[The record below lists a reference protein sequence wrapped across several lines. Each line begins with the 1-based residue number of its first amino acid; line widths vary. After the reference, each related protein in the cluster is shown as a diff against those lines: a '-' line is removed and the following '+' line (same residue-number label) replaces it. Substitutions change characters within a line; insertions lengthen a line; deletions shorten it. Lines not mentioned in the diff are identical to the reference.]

1 MKLSPVQSRK
11 LVIFSWA
18 MYDFANTIFSMNV
31 ITLYFALWV
40 TVDMHGEDI
49 YYSFAL
55 SGSMLLSAL
64 AAPIFGTISDRMG
77 RKMPFLIS
85 FTVLS
90 CIFTALIG
98 FSTNIV
104 MGLVAFSI
112 ANFGYQLGNVFY
124 NALLTNVSQY
134 KKIGQVSGIGV
145 GLGYFGTI
153 AGLILVGPFALHY
166 GRQAAFVPTAILFF
180 LFSLPCFIFVRD
192 SRSYLQNKIIDKSG
206 NAIVAAFAEI
216 KETFINIK
224 KYSGILR
231 FLIAAFIFL
240 NAVDAVFIFMSV
252 YAKKV
257 IGFSDS
263 EILVLYIF
271 SSIFAI
277 LGAFSVGIV
286 TDKFGAKRTLT
297 GVLCLWCVAA
307 ILVIM
312 SWSKHNFYI
321 IGPLV
326 GISLGGTWTSARTLL
341 VDLTPPQMVG
351 EFFGFYGLIGK
362 TAAIVGSLIWGLSVL
377 VFGFLGMLKYRI
389 AVAALLLLLIVGLI
403 ILQKVPAKKVYH
415 G

>member
-40 TVDMHGEDI
+40 VVDMHGEDI

-64 AAPIFGTISDRMG
+64 TAPIFGTVSDRIG
-77 RKMPFLIS
+77 RKMPFLIA
-85 FTVLS
+85 FTALS
-90 CIFTALIG
+90 CVFTALIS

-104 MGLVAFSI
+104 MGLIAFSV

-134 KKIGQVSGIGV
+134 KKVGQVSGIGV

-166 GRQAAFVPTAILFF
+166 GRQAAFIPTAILFF
-180 LFSLPCFIFVRD
+180 LFSLPCFIFVKDEKRL
-192 SRSYLQNKIIDKSG
+192 LQSKIIGKQG
-206 NAIVAAFAEI
+206 NAIVAAFAKI
-216 KETFINIK
+216 KETFVNVK
-224 KYSGILR
+224 KYSEILR

-257 IGFSDS
+257 VGFSDS

-277 LGAFSVGIV
+277 LGAFLVGIV
-286 TDKFGAKRTLT
+286 TDKLGAKKTLT
-297 GVLCLWCVAA
+297 GVLCLWCITAF
-307 ILVIM
+307 LVIV
-312 SWSKHNFYI
+312 SWSKHNFYV
-321 IGPLV
+321 IGPLI

-341 VDLTPPQMVG
+341 VNLTPPHMIG

-362 TAAIVGSLIWGLSVL
+362 TAAIVGSLIWGICVL

-389 AVAALLLLLIVGLI
+389 AVAALLLFLTVGLI
-403 ILQKVPAKKVYH
+403 ILQKVPAKRVYH

>member
-1 MKLSPVQSRK
+1 MKISPVQNRK
-11 LVIFSWA
+11 LIIFSWA

-31 ITLYFALWV
+31 ISLYFALWV

-64 AAPIFGTISDRMG
+64 AAPVFGTISDKVG
-77 RKMPFLIS
+77 RRMPFLIS
-85 FTVLS
+85 FTILS
-90 CIFTALIG
+90 CVFTALIS

-104 MGLVAFSI
+104 MGLVVFSV

-124 NALLTNVSQY
+124 NALLPNVSQY

-166 GRQAAFVPTAILFF
+166 GRQAAFIPTAILFF
-180 LFSLPCFIFVRD
+180 LFSLPCFIFVKD
-192 SRSYLQNKIIDKSG
+192 KRSYLRNKIIGKSG
-206 NAIVAAFAEI
+206 NAIVAAFAKI

-240 NAVDAVFIFMSV
+240 NAIDAAFIFMSV
-252 YAKKV
+252 YTKKV

-263 EILVLYIF
+263 EILVLYII
-271 SSIFAI
+271 SSVFAI
-277 LGAFSVGIV
+277 LGAFLIGII
-286 TDKFGAKRTLT
+286 TDKLGAKRTLT
-297 GVLCLWCVAA
+297 GVLCLWCIAA
-307 ILVIM
+307 LLVIV

-321 IGPLV
+321 IGPLI

-341 VDLTPPQMVG
+341 VDLTPEHMIG

-362 TAAIVGSLIWGLSVL
+362 TAAIAGSLVWGVCVL
-377 VFGFLGMLKYRI
+377 VFGFLGLLKYRI
-389 AVAALLLLLIVGLI
+389 AVAALLLFLIVGLI
-403 ILQKVPAKKVYH
+403 ILQKVPAKKVHH

>member
-1 MKLSPVQSRK
+1 MKISPVQNRK
-11 LVIFSWA
+11 LIIFSWA

-31 ITLYFALWV
+31 ISLYFALWV

-64 AAPIFGTISDRMG
+64 AAPVFGTISDKVG
-77 RKMPFLIS
+77 RRMPFLIS
-85 FTVLS
+85 FTILS
-90 CIFTALIG
+90 CVFTALIS

-104 MGLVAFSI
+104 MGLVVFSV

-124 NALLTNVSQY
+124 NALLPNVSQY

-166 GRQAAFVPTAILFF
+166 GRQAAFIPTAILFF
-180 LFSLPCFIFVRD
+180 LFSLPCFIFVKD
-192 SRSYLQNKIIDKSG
+192 KRSYLRNKIIGKSG
-206 NAIVAAFAEI
+206 NAIVAAFAKI

-240 NAVDAVFIFMSV
+240 NAIDAAFIFMSV
-252 YAKKV
+252 YTKKV

-263 EILVLYIF
+263 KILVLYII
-271 SSIFAI
+271 SSVFAI
-277 LGAFSVGIV
+277 VGAFLIGII
-286 TDKFGAKRTLT
+286 TDKLGAKRTLT
-297 GVLCLWCVAA
+297 GVLCLWCIAA
-307 ILVIM
+307 LLVIV

-321 IGPLV
+321 IGPLI

-341 VDLTPPQMVG
+341 VDLTPEHMIG

-362 TAAIVGSLIWGLSVL
+362 TAAIAGSLVWGVCVL
-377 VFGFLGMLKYRI
+377 VFGFLGLLKYRI
-389 AVAALLLLLIVGLI
+389 AVAALLLFFIV
-403 ILQKVPAKKVYH
+403 
-415 G
+415 

>member
-1 MKLSPVQSRK
+1 MKLSPVQNRK
-11 LVIFSWA
+11 LIIFSWA

-31 ITLYFALWV
+31 ISLYFALWV

-64 AAPIFGTISDRMG
+64 AAPVFGTISDKVG
-77 RKMPFLIS
+77 RRMPFLIS
-85 FTVLS
+85 FTILS
-90 CIFTALIG
+90 CVFTALIS

-104 MGLVAFSI
+104 MGLVVFSV

-124 NALLTNVSQY
+124 NALLPNVSQY

-166 GRQAAFVPTAILFF
+166 GRQAAFIPTAILFF
-180 LFSLPCFIFVRD
+180 LFSLPCFIFVKD
-192 SRSYLQNKIIDKSG
+192 ERSYLRNKIIGKSG
-206 NAIVAAFAEI
+206 NAIVAAFAKI

-240 NAVDAVFIFMSV
+240 NAIDAVFIFMSV

-257 IGFSDS
+257 VGFSDS

-271 SSIFAI
+271 SSAFAI
-277 LGAFSVGIV
+277 LGAFLIGII
-286 TDKFGAKRTLT
+286 TDKLGAKRTLT
-297 GVLCLWCVAA
+297 GVLCLWCIAA
-307 ILVIM
+307 LLVII

-341 VDLTPPQMVG
+341 VELTPAHMIG

-362 TAAIVGSLIWGLSVL
+362 TAAIAGSLVWGVCVL

-389 AVAALLLLLIVGLI
+389 AVAALLLFLIVGLI
-403 ILQKVPAKKVYH
+403 ILQKVPTKKVYH
-415 G
+415 D